1 LRRRKIISAEAF
13 HLAQIRAVTWEESS
27 GDMWWLGAL
36 ELVGFD
42 DSWWHELLGF
52 SINPC
57 NTAIHWK
64 TIMFEAL
71 PVSSAHIGHHLDIL
85 ARQLPLDTSTTQA
98 SWFRWWSRNTLQR
111 TSMSRLHT
119 SQQLFWDTLS
129 IFKLFWVWNIE
140 HIEHTGKCKSHTVL
154 PFLRIF
160 FTTSLSQIRLILES
174 CLICV
179 ASVVGNT
186 LKSSKIH
193 DPPSFPTFSHH
204 FPIIFQ
210 HLPYAN
216 GIISLSV
223 CRFSGFRLA
232 RRKACGIPSAN
243 TGISTGHL

>member
-1 LRRRKIISAEAF
+1 
-13 HLAQIRAVTWEESS
+13 
-27 GDMWWLGAL
+27 
-36 ELVGFD
+36 
-42 DSWWHELLGF
+42 
-52 SINPC
+52 
-57 NTAIHWK
+57 
-64 TIMFEAL
+64 MFEAL

-111 TSMSRLHT
+111 TSEDQHVTFTYKSTAILRY
-119 SQQLFWDTLS
+119 
-129 IFKLFWVWNIE
+129 FKLFWVWNIE

-154 PFLRIF
+154 PSLRIF
-160 FTTSLSQIRLILES
+160 FITSLSQIRLILES

-186 LKSSKIH
+186 LKSSKTH
-193 DPPSFPTFSHH
+193 DPPSFSQH

-243 TGISTGHL
+243 VGISTGHL